1 MAAKS
6 ARGRTGAKVVPIKRL
21 ARAQRREDL
30 LDATVR
36 LILSDGIEAVSMETV
51 ADRAGVSRPL
61 VYKHFASKH
70 ELLIGVY
77 RREALTIYDEVAA
90 DVRAAT
96 NLPGMYRAL
105 VRASIRASSEHGALF
120 AAFRSAGT
128 WNQKLRDEQRAR
140 DRETDRVFAEQAR
153 NQYGIPLPEARS
165 ATVILL
171 AAIDAVLA
179 QWRTRR
185 SPAEQLEETYMDI
198 VMGGLRRLAARTA
211 GQSAVVSS

>member
-1 MAAKS
+1 ME
-6 ARGRTGAKVVPIKRL
+6 ARVVPAKRL

-30 LDATVR
+30 LDAAVQ
-36 LILSDGIEAVSMETV
+36 LILGGGIEAISMETV
-51 ADRAGVSRPL
+51 AERAGVSRPL
-61 VYKHFASKH
+61 VYKHFASKN

-96 NLPGMYRAL
+96 TLTGMYRAL
-105 VRASIRASSEHGALF
+105 VVASIRASSEHGALF
-120 AAFRSAGT
+120 AAFRAAGT
-128 WNQKLRDEQRAR
+128 WNQKLREEQRAR
-140 DRETDRVFAEQAR
+140 DRETVRVFAERAR

-171 AAIDAVLA
+171 AAIDSVLT

-185 SPAEQLEETYMDI
+185 ISADLLEETYMDI
-198 VMGGLRRLAARTA
+198 VTGGLQRLAARTA
-211 GQSAVVSS
+211 GRSAVASS